1 MFTTVLVAFDG
12 SPGAKR
18 ALEAAVEFAH
28 GEGADLVGLT
38 VQVPL
43 ARNGASAEETNEERE
58 LDTRASQV
66 LVEEAAAYAA
76 GRGRRMRTVVRV
88 GHPAREIVQAA
99 AEESADLIVLGHSGH
114 SGVWGRFIGTTAEK
128 VSRHATASV
137 LIVR

>member
-1 MFTTVLVAFDG
+1 MFTTVLVAIDG

-18 ALEAAVEFAH
+18 ALEAAVEFARRD
-28 GEGADLVGLT
+28 GADLVGVT

-43 ARNGASAEETNEERE
+43 ARHGTSAEETEEERE

-66 LVEEAAAYAA
+66 LVEEAAAYAV
-76 GRGRRMRTVVRV
+76 GHGRRMRTLVRV

-99 AEESADLIVLGHSGH
+99 AEEYADLIVLGHSGH
-114 SGVWGRFIGTTAEK
+114 SGVWGRFMGTTAEK
-128 VSRHATASV
+128 VSRHANASV